1 MIMRRAKYKELGR
14 KLELNLLQ
22 VERLYGQLKVR
33 IEEMGSSSYKVRI
46 GGGGIVGVG
55 QRACNRSEGEW
66 LRGGG
71 SAS

>member
-1 MIMRRAKYKELGR
+1 
-14 KLELNLLQ
+14 
-22 VERLYGQLKVR
+22 
-33 IEEMGSSSYKVRI
+33 MGSSSYKVRI

>member
-1 MIMRRAKYKELGR
+1 MNKPTKTSWKMYYDKE
-14 KLELNLLQ
+14 E
-22 VERLYGQLKVR
+22 
-33 IEEMGSSSYKVRI
+33 GSSSYKVRI

-66 LRGGG
+66 LRGDG